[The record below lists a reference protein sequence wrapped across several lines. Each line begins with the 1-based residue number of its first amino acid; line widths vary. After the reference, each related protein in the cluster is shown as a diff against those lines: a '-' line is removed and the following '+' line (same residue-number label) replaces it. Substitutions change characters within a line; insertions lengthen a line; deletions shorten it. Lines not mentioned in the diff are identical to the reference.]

1 MNHYDDLQRF
11 KDKTRTQKLAFKDL
25 SGQSSVA
32 ERGDWAI
39 INQLS
44 PGAGDEKKRLA
55 PGARSPTSFPSRFP
69 APPLIFTLSLR

>member
-44 PGAGDEKKRLA
+44 PGAGDEKKNAWHRRLCL
-55 PGARSPTSFPSRFP
+55 PHHSPAGFQHR
-69 APPLIFTLSLR
+69 L